1 MVCSLDP
8 TLGLACTEGSGAP
21 QASPAF
27 MPRLFCDYGNLW
39 WGRDA
44 WEAAPQEQPF
54 LSDGRSWGVTTSV
67 WLRLSNEATAAQ
79 SRYLLSSVPSIHFPL
94 LSSPFPSLMKEFL
107 IGLVKLNI
115 QEISVL
121 RDEVH
126 FTGHGACLLMLC
138 WTWGTRTTFEGF
150 SWDDQVSVE
159 PIYSLIGVE
168 YCQEEGVSVGVPPPN
183 TLTWF

>member
-79 SRYLLSSVPSIHFPL
+79 SSYLLSSVPSIHFPL
-94 LSSPFPSLMKEFL
+94 LSSPFRSLMKEFL
-107 IGLVKLNI
+107 IGLVKLSI

-126 FTGHGACLLMLC
+126 FTGHGACLLNVMLNMRYPYDIWGVFLGWPGIC
-138 WTWGTRTTFEGF
+138 WAHLF
-150 SWDDQVSVE
+150 SHRC
-159 PIYSLIGVE
+159 GVLPGRRRE
-168 YCQEEGVSVGVPPPN
+168 RGGP
-183 TLTWF
+183 TA